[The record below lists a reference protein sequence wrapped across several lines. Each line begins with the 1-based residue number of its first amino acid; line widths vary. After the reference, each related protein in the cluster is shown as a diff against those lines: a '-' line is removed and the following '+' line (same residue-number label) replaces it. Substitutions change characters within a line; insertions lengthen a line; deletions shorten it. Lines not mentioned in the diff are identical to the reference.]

1 MVNPYLAI
9 NFYALSLPPMVIIY
23 LLLLLA
29 VSILGMVRFHRLTF
43 HGKILAWSVIMV
55 FTCNFLNKVINSRY
69 HNNAPILQTEAI
81 LEFIFYSTI
90 YYFLF
95 KSKILKAFVL
105 ISIIAITGFFC
116 YNAIVLQ
123 PFGSVFPTNIYLP
136 TLSLFTIFSLILF
149 RQMLLYPVK
158 VNIVRQ
164 SVFWYNTA
172 MLFYATTM
180 FFNLG
185 MTNYYSQQKWDA
197 YIFYFWYFILCAF
210 HMMIG
215 IALLTDNIETQA
227 NS

>member
-1 MVNPYLAI
+1 
-9 NFYALSLPPMVIIY
+9 MVIIY
-23 LLLLLA
+23 LLLLLC
-29 VSILGMVRFHRLTF
+29 VSIMGMIRYHWLTF
-43 HGKILAWSVIMV
+43 YGKILAWSVVMV
-55 FTCNFLNKVINSRY
+55 FVCNFLNKVITSRY
-69 HNNAPILQTEAI
+69 HNNAAILHAESI

-95 KSKILKAFVL
+95 KNRVVKALVF
-105 ISIIAITGFFC
+105 ISIVAITLFFC

-136 TLSLFTIFSLILF
+136 TLSLFTIFSLVLF

-158 VNIVRQ
+158 INIVKQ

-185 MTNYYSQQKWDA
+185 MTNYYSQHKWDA
-197 YIFYFWYFILCAF
+197 YIYYFWYFILCAF
-210 HMMIG
+210 HVMIG
-215 IALLTDNIETQA
+215 IALLTDNTETQA
-227 NS
+227 YS

>member
-1 MVNPYLAI
+1 
-9 NFYALSLPPMVIIY
+9 MVIIY
-23 LLLLLA
+23 LLLLLS
-29 VSILGMVRFHRLTF
+29 VSIIGMIRYHRLTF
-43 HGKILAWSVIMV
+43 PGRILAWSVIMV
-55 FTCNFLNKVINSRY
+55 FTCNFLNKVITSRY
-69 HNNAPILQTEAI
+69 HNNAPILHIEAI
-81 LEFIFYSTI
+81 LEFVFYSAI

-95 KSKILKAFVL
+95 KNGIAKALVF
-105 ISIIAITGFFC
+105 ISIIAITLLFC

-136 TLSLFTIFSLILF
+136 TLSLFTIFSLVLF

-158 VNIVRQ
+158 INIVKQ

-185 MTNYYSQQKWDA
+185 MTNYYSQHKWDA

-210 HMMIG
+210 HVMIG
-215 IALLTDNIETQA
+215 IALLTDEAETQA
-227 NS
+227 GA